1 MIISVAIVIGFKDSI
16 SNKIIGF
23 ASHMQIMGFTN
34 YESIQ
39 EKPLNINDEFVTYL
53 RQRKDIKHLQFTAHK
68 AGVLKTEDQIQG
80 VIFKGVGADFD
91 TNFLYNNSVEG
102 VVPGLS

>member
-23 ASHMQIMGFTN
+23 ASHMQVKGFAN

-39 EKPLNINDEFVTYL
+39 EKPLNTNDEFIAYL
-53 RQRKDIKHLQFTAHK
+53 KEREDLKHIQFTAHK
-68 AGVLKTEDQIQG
+68 AGVLKTEDHIQG
-80 VIFKGVGADFD
+80 VIFNGVG
-91 TNFLYNNSVEG
+91 
-102 VVPGLS
+102 P